1 MVLIDEYCA
10 VAWRMQTLIDELDRL
25 QLTTVAVHVDL
36 ALNRL
41 KNIIAVQKGLAP
53 DLNDNS

>member
-10 VAWRMQTLIDELDRL
+10 VAWRMLDRL
-25 QLTTVAVHVDL
+25 QLNTVAVHVDL

-53 DLNDNS
+53 NLNDNS